1 MPAFFYSFAYMC
13 PPLESEMFQPPVFR
27 EDRTEVM
34 DELIAAHPFS
44 TVVSSATGDLTA
56 DHVPL
61 VLKQDAEGKRL
72 EGHIASANP
81 LFRETSGALD
91 VLAVFQGPQ
100 IHVTPSWYASKQE
113 HGKVVPT
120 WNYVVVHVRGQLQFT
135 RDTSWLL
142 QHLADLTDQ
151 HESHRA
157 EPWAIDDAPRDFI
170 ERQLRA
176 LVGFEIAIEDMQGTW
191 KESQNKA
198 LKDWTGVKSGLESS
212 ESPDAVEIAQLIEER
227 ARR

>member
-1 MPAFFYSFAYMC
+1 MSAFFYSFAHVFL
-13 PPLESEMFQPPVFR
+13 PLGCEMFQPPVFR

-44 TVVSSATGDLTA
+44 TIVSSATGGLTA

-61 VLKQDAEGKRL
+61 VLKQGADRKRL
-72 EGHIASANP
+72 EGHIAAANP

-91 VLAVFQGPQ
+91 VLAIVQGPQ
-100 IHVTPSWYASKQE
+100 TYVTPSWYASKQE

-157 EPWAIDDAPRDFI
+157 EPWAVDDAPCDFI
-170 ERQLRA
+170 KRQLRG
-176 LVGFEIAIEDMQGTW
+176 LVGFEIAVEDMEGTW
-191 KESQNKA
+191 KVSQNKA